1 MTEDEKKR
9 IFEELKRKA
18 ESDEDII
25 LGCGRFEEAL
35 SSSDREG
42 MKAALEMLSIKA
54 QYEDYLEGDR
64 KIITHYSKLV
74 GTAGGIRSGRREVN
88 YPGCLLNP
96 YYGSAEEM
104 YALAVLNSDGSS
116 LPITSFVAGVAAFL
130 GDLGEYSP
138 SLREAA
144 YPYLNTWM
152 KDLIEVTGENI
163 SSLMNDRNEDY
174 DPDGP
179 GALSLLLE
187 ALIADGHFRG
197 VISYAFS
204 ILGENI
210 ARAEKYDLRPSS
222 PLNTAVRTGDMETF
236 ESFYASGIIRDIVH
250 RKREEGLEYTE
261 EVPGINRGKIMVYP
275 ERSSEMLERIFSL
288 GILLPGS
295 EDGREAFDDA
305 VTNGS
310 PSREILTRIRHPSY
324 FTTGSGR
331 PLSPLVKA
339 VRNPSFSPENY
350 DLLVASPWGILL
362 SRGGS
367 SALEKGEFIVKM
379 GDGCF
384 LTKPLE
390 EEYNSSVH
398 EAESEDVKQKEGEE
412 GND

>member
-9 IFEELKRKA
+9 IFQELKRKA

-35 SSSDREG
+35 SSSAREG
-42 MKAALEMLSIKA
+42 MKAALEMLSVKA

-74 GTAGGIRSGRREVN
+74 GTSGGIRSGRREIN
-88 YPGCLLNP
+88 YPVCLLNP

-116 LPITSFVAGVAAFL
+116 LPITALVTGAANFL
-130 GDLGEYSP
+130 GGLEEYSAE
-138 SLREAA
+138 LKETA

-187 ALIADGHFRG
+187 ALIADGHFRE

-210 ARAEKYDLRPSS
+210 ARVEKYDLRPSS

-250 RKREEGLEYTE
+250 RKREEGPGYGSEA
-261 EVPGINRGKIMVYP
+261 PGINRGKIMVYP
-275 ERSSEMLERIFSL
+275 EKSKEMLERLFSL
-288 GILLPGS
+288 GLLLPGS

-305 VTNGS
+305 VANGS

-324 FTTGSGR
+324 FTTGFDRS
-331 PLSPLVKA
+331 LS
-339 VRNPSFSPENY
+339 
-350 DLLVASPWGILL
+350 
-362 SRGGS
+362 
-367 SALEKGEFIVKM
+367 
-379 GDGCF
+379 
-384 LTKPLE
+384 PLE